1 MCACSVTKSCP
12 TLCDLM
18 GCSPPGSSV
27 HEISQTRI
35 LERVAISFSR
45 GSPHVS
51 YIAGRFSAWVAHLTW
66 NLWKDQ
72 ILPLVVYS
80 ILYPYERDLYTKEK
94 EALFYSYLSIPV
106 FYTFHKLPSTEHKS
120 EIESDAQ
127 SLASSGRD
135 FCLPPSFPCHPL
147 FSIICKKQEKGQ
159 IGCLSF
165 NIVSSVQFSSVAQSC
180 PTLWTPWIAARQA
193 SLSITNSR
201 SSLRLMS
208 IESEMPSSHL
218 ILWSPG

>member
-135 FCLPPSFPCHPL
+135 FCLPPSFSKNIYSWTTILSPRVFHPL
-147 FSIICKKQEKGQ
+147 WHIILKDYIWTKSNVYNQ
-159 IGCLSF
+159 IL
-165 NIVSSVQFSSVAQSC
+165 
-180 PTLWTPWIAARQA
+180 L
-193 SLSITNSR
+193 
-201 SSLRLMS
+201 
-208 IESEMPSSHL
+208 IESRE
-218 ILWSPG
+218 IFTNKIFFFFWK